1 MLHCGGEGFM
11 KTRTVRTVRYEL
23 AILLR
28 ILPPIVVRNELL
40 QGCLEWVGKSLDKKG
55 A

>member
-1 MLHCGGEGFM
+1 M

-28 ILPPIVVRNELL
+28 ILPPIVVRNEQLR
-40 QGCLEWVGKSLDKKG
+40 GCLECVVRCLDKKG